1 MVETKKPTKRRVPK
15 KTPQHTNALVN
26 RDSAAAVVTVIVLTI
41 GLALASFVLS
51 FEALQ
56 QLAAGSAIAFAPIW
70 PFAIDGFI
78 VVATIASYVLHD
90 RKNVAWYPWA
100 ALIVFA
106 MVSILGNGYHATL
119 NESKLL
125 VPIWV
130 ASLVSAAPSI
140 ALLVSSHLLVIM
152 LSSPKKKKEPTVV
165 EEATLDAVIPSPRL
179 PLITTVKVIP
189 QVRQIEKEEEAK
201 PKQLEPDLVA
211 WTKKR
216 MTEGLPVTGA
226 DIAEFLGSGMSVRTG
241 QRKLRTLKS
250 EYADIREYTEATPL
264 VL

>member
-1 MVETKKPTKRRVPK
+1 MVEAKKPTKRRVTK

-26 RDSAAAVVTVIVLTI
+26 RDSAAAVITVIVLTV

-152 LSSPKKKKEPTVV
+152 LSSPKKKKEPIVV
-165 EEATLDAVIPSPRL
+165 EEVTPDAVILPPRL
-179 PLITTVKVIP
+179 PLITTAVKVTP
-189 QVRQIEKEEEAK
+189 EVKPMGKELE
-201 PKQLEPDLVA
+201 PKNPEPDLVA
-211 WTKKR
+211 WTRER
-216 MTEGLPVTGA
+216 MVEGLPVSGA
-226 DIAEFLGSGMSVRTG
+226 DIAEFLGSGTSVRTG
-241 QRKLRTLKS
+241 QRKLRTLKL
-250 EYADIREYTEATPL
+250 EYADIQEYTEATPP